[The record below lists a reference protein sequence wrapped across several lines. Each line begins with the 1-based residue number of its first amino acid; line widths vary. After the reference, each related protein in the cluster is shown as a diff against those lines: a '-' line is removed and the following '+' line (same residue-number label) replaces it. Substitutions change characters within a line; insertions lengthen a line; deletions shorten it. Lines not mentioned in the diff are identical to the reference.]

1 MPPSRDIAAH
11 APSRHH
17 LAHSAL
23 ARFEPLE
30 RVISF
35 DDFDRGT
42 CGWTAHIGNYEGTL
56 DTLLSAYADLRPA
69 QLSNLTMWDVGSM
82 GAMDGTYALKLA
94 TRPTPGHMSILIKR
108 QTWRE
113 LADVRFEAYLAYKPE
128 ASELVLGELDVRA
141 FGVGF
146 DLQDDVM
153 RWMPQYRFFNAHG
166 GVPAAGGRTEQAS
179 RVTPRGTWQHRTET
193 SAFRRIGGSGSTV
206 SHWHLADEG
215 WSAIPGGEQVMCYNE
230 IPTKVNW
237 FYLRIDLDLAGR
249 TVRRLQCNDLVLEHQ
264 PLRFIEF
271 PAMPNLR
278 GMLNAFFW
286 VQTDTAKRALLYVD
300 SAVLSTSAAG

>member
-1 MPPSRDIAAH
+1 MPSTVPTTTN
-11 APSRHH
+11 RHH
-17 LAHSAL
+17 LADPML

-30 RVISF
+30 RVLSF

-42 CGWTAHIGNYEGTL
+42 CGWTAHVGNYEGTL
-56 DTLLSAYADLRPA
+56 DTLLPAYADLRPA

-108 QTWRE
+108 QTWRD
-113 LADVRFEAYLAYKPE
+113 LADVRFEGYLAYKPE

-141 FGVGF
+141 FGIGF
-146 DLQDDVM
+146 DLQDDIS
-153 RWMPQYRFFNAHG
+153 RWMPQYRFLNAEG
-166 GVPAAGGRTEQAS
+166 GEPAAGGRTEQQS
-179 RVTPRGTWQHRTET
+179 RVTPKGKWQHRTET
-193 SAFRRIGGSGSTV
+193 SAFHQIGGTGSTI

-215 WSAIPGGEQVMCYNE
+215 WSDIPGGEQIMCYNE

-237 FYLRIDLDLAGR
+237 FYVRVDIDLRGR
-249 TVRRLQCNDLVLEHQ
+249 RVRRLQCNDLVLEG
-264 PLRFIEF
+264 PLDFIEF

-278 GMLNAFFW
+278 GMLNAFVW
-286 VQTDTAKRALLYVD
+286 IQTDTHKRAFLYID
-300 SAVLSTSAAG
+300 SCVLSTSAVG